1 MAEEHDDQ
9 AGKNERERERNRKRK
24 KCKSKRERAFAA
36 ALAVCSAARQ
46 ASEQRV
52 GLLLEGGALRIQGA
66 GGRANVRDGVG
77 AAADMRPEEMRQAA
91 ST

>member
-1 MAEEHDDQ
+1 MIRQ
-9 AGKNERERERNRKRK
+9 ARMRERKRNRKRK

-36 ALAVCSAARQ
+36 ALAVAVCSAARQ
-46 ASEQRV
+46 ANKEWW

>member
-1 MAEEHDDQ
+1 MIRQ
-9 AGKNERERERNRKRK
+9 ARMRERKRNRKRK
-24 KCKSKRERAFAA
+24 KCKSKRERASVA
-36 ALAVCSAARQ
+36 ALAAVCSAARQ

-52 GLLLEGGALRIQGA
+52 GLLLEGGALWIQGA